1 MTKEQILA
9 QATYQEAIKDF
20 RSKSI
25 DFDLAAKA
33 YRENKNPAKEQEL
46 MQISKS
52 AWALYCYQM
61 GHLLYLADHIKD
73 VDATAA
79 AEAAKDL
86 RKIVFDNFQGK
97 YNYLFIKSNP
107 TP

>member
-20 RSKSI
+20 HSKSM

-33 YRENKNPAKEQEL
+33 YRENKNTAKEQEL
-46 MQISKS
+46 MQASKS

-97 YNYLFIKSNP
+97 YNYLFIKNNP